1 MPNDV
6 PGYLSRK
13 MLGTVLPAGGQTGDP
28 ILEIRRN
35 RTNAWYRPDSVAM
48 PDFSTIFAVSSSA
61 IWCNLFVILTFDC
74 VMDAFQLR
82 NAMCVL

>member
-13 MLGTVLPAGGQTGDP
+13 CLAQCCQRGPDRRSN
-28 ILEIRRN
+28 LEIRRN
-35 RTNAWYRPDSVAM
+35 TTNAWYRPDSVAM